1 MLPLT
6 ESVHMTGMTEAQM
19 AASSATNIPEIS
31 VSELSG
37 ALKRT
42 IEDRFGF
49 VRVRGEISNYRG
61 PHSSGHAYFC
71 LKDENARIDAVVW
84 KSAFQRMRTKPQEG
98 LEVIA
103 TGKVSTYPGKSSY
116 QIIIEQ
122 IEPAGIGALMALFEE
137 RRRRLA
143 AEGLFDEARKQ
154 LLPFLPERIGVV
166 TSPTGAVIRDILHRI
181 ADRFPRHILVWPVR
195 VQGETSAAEVAAA
208 IGGFNLLPEE
218 GPLRRP
224 DLIIVARG
232 GGSLEDLWSFNEE
245 MVVRAAAS
253 SFLPLISAIGHETD
267 WTLIDYAADL
277 RAPTPTGA
285 AEKAVPVRLELM
297 ASMADLDR
305 RHQGAILRLLDR
317 RRAELRSLARALPQ
331 GEAIIALPRQRLD
344 RAGAG
349 LAGALIHGHDR
360 HRIALARLSHRLAQQ
375 SPHAKMA
382 RAGQRLEALEQRM
395 RRCLDVSFE
404 RRMQRL
410 AHASARLATARGT
423 RLKIEKERISAAA
436 KTLDVLA
443 QRQRRAFAAALST
456 RAARLRSLSQLLQS
470 LGYRQVL
477 ARGFALVRDA
487 EGRPFRL
494 ASEVQD
500 GDWLNIRFADASKTA
515 VSGSFRESAPA
526 GGSTKRPG
534 DKAVKQS
541 EQGSLY

>member
-1 MLPLT
+1 
-6 ESVHMTGMTEAQM
+6 MTRMIETQTA
-19 AASSATNIPEIS
+19 AASVTNVPEIS

-71 LKDENARIDAVVW
+71 LKDEGARIDAVVW
-84 KSAFQRMRTKPQEG
+84 KSAFQRMRVKPQEG
-98 LEVIA
+98 LEFIA

-181 ADRFPRHILVWPVR
+181 EDRFPVHVLVWPVR
-195 VQGETSAAEVAAA
+195 VQGETSAAEVTAA
-208 IGGFNLLPEE
+208 IEGFNLLPED

-253 SFLPLISAIGHETD
+253 SLLPLISAIGHETD

-285 AEKAVPVRLELM
+285 AEKAVPVRLELL

-305 RHQGAILRLLDR
+305 RHQGAMLRLMDR
-317 RRAELRSLARALPQ
+317 QRAGLRALTRALPH
-331 GEAIIALPRQRLD
+331 GEAIVSVPRQRLD
-344 RAGAG
+344 RAGSG
-349 LAGALIHGHDR
+349 LAGALMRGHDR
-360 HRIALARLSHRLAQQ
+360 HRIALARLSHRLASQ

-382 RAGQRLEALEQRM
+382 RAGQRLEALEARM
-395 RRCLDVSFE
+395 ARCLEVGFE
-404 RRMQRL
+404 RRTQRL
-410 AHASARLATARGT
+410 AHAAARLTTARAT
-423 RLKIEKERISAAA
+423 RLRAEKERISAAT
-436 KTLDVLA
+436 KTLEALA
-443 QRQRRAFAAALST
+443 RRQSRGFAAGLSL
-456 RAARLRSLSQLLQS
+456 RAAHLRSLSQLLQS

-487 EGRPFRL
+487 EGRPLRL
-494 ASEVQD
+494 ASQVED
-500 GDWLNIRFADASKTA
+500 GDRLDIEFADGSKAA
-515 VSGSFRESAPA
+515 VAGATGVAAGGATKRLADKPA
-526 GGSTKRPG
+526 GKDAKKTG
-534 DKAVKQS
+534 
-541 EQGSLY
+541 QGSLF